1 MVVGDDFQSIYSW
14 RGADFRNFLE
24 FEKIYPEANTYKL
37 QINYRSSPEIL
48 NVANSVIAGNPEQFQ
63 KELSAVRDNGI
74 KPKLV
79 EIRDGSTQARFI
91 IEAINDLRRE
101 GIKPSDCCIL
111 YRSHFHAMELQME
124 LAREQVPYIVTSGVR
139 FFEQA
144 HIKDVCCL
152 LRLLHNPSDWLA
164 FQRLMELF
172 PKIGTKTAQK
182 LFKFFDGR
190 VNLLHE
196 DTSHS

>member
-79 EIRDGSTQARFI
+79 EIRDGSTQGFI

-124 LAREQVPYIVTSGVR
+124 LARESSIYCYIRVR

-144 HIKDVCCL
+144 HIKDV
-152 LRLLHNPSDWLA
+152 
-164 FQRLMELF
+164 
-172 PKIGTKTAQK
+172 
-182 LFKFFDGR
+182 
-190 VNLLHE
+190 VVY
-196 DTSHS
+196 